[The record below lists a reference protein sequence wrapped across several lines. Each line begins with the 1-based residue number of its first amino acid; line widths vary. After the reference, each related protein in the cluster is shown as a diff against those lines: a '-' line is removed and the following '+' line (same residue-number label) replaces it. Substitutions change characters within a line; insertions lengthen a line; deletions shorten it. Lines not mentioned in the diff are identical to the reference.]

1 MIICNNTQK
10 VNKTTIARKK
20 SEVKLFNPSSQV
32 PPTEKLNNPAIPG
45 LGHISS
51 TAHTCRQLIHS
62 KMSVPTNITREYDH
76 LHWWPHL
83 LEEHLEQGK
92 KQPGQFYRGNMVQQT
107 HGLTVD
113 TKARV
118 TLLVAT
124 LDTRWCQLHLLQRV
138 CDGFCAPIFA
148 FPKLKFGFL

>member
-1 MIICNNTQK
+1 
-10 VNKTTIARKK
+10 
-20 SEVKLFNPSSQV
+20 
-32 PPTEKLNNPAIPG
+32 
-45 LGHISS
+45 
-51 TAHTCRQLIHS
+51 
-62 KMSVPTNITREYDH
+62 MSVPTNITREYDH

-148 FPKLKFGFL
+148 FPKLKFGFYYPPSPPTPPYGERPDFLQAFFRTPSLRINIEGGCQKPFSGIRP